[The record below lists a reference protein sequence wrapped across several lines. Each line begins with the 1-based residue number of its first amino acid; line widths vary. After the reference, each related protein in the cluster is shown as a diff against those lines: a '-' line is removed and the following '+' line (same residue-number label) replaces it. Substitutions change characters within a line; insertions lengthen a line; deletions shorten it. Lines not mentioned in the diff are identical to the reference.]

1 MADFQRARAFA
12 LSLPGVSE
20 APHHEMSSFRVNG
33 TIFAT
38 IPPGGEYLHVFVD
51 EAETQASVAEDPGA
65 FAPLVWGNR
74 SRGLRVNVAAADA
87 ARLEE
92 LIEESWRRKA
102 PRQLRAERDGG

>member
-1 MADFQRARAFA
+1 MGGFQRARAFA

-20 APHHEMSSFRVNG
+20 APHHDMSSFRVHG
-33 TIFAT
+33 KIFAT
-38 IPPGGEYLHVFVD
+38 VPPGEEYLHVFVD

-74 SRGLRVNVAAADA
+74 PRGLRVNVAAADA